1 MNSDWSADVP
11 NKHRSSPII
20 PEVVRWRKR
29 LLMRV
34 RQRNSCECNGEATSL
49 SLKYVQKK
57 IGVILR
63 RRSLLFAAV
72 LIFVINHGV
81 NKCYV
86 IFACVGD
93 KRKTCRKISGG
104 KN

>member
-34 RQRNSCECNGEATSL
+34 RQRNSCECHGEATSL

-57 IGVILR
+57 IWSDFKTLMVTVRCGDFPVIDR
-63 RRSLLFAAV
+63 RV
-72 LIFVINHGV
+72 LTKCSVAFVCI
-81 NKCYV
+81 
-86 IFACVGD
+86 GD
-93 KRKTCRKISGG
+93 KKKDLP
-104 KN
+104 